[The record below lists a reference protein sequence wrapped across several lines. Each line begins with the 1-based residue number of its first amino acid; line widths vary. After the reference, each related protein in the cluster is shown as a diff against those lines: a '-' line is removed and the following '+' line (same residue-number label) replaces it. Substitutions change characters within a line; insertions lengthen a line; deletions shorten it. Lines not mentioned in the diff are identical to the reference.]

1 MEAIKIVPLDSSL
14 LEDTDT
20 INESEVSY
28 QFQEVQKIVNT
39 PDDVS
44 IRAAVRESTADIVLA
59 GGTAAVGAGLALF
72 GIIRAYIK
80 KKYSIQAKKILDQ
93 SKDLNDAYT
102 KVEYLLKNDKM
113 ARFKHRNDLITAT
126 VKYVVLCN
134 KKDGKYYNVAIDQLC
149 YNTDYIV
156 QAVRDMMENLDRIK
170 DENESTLISEWAD
183 KLIGDLKQSFDNNHW
198 WIECCEPLIKSEVHN
213 SIKLEKA
220 LMYYKNTFSNL
231 YNYIYAINKM
241 ATTQMTYLQF
251 LEKGY
256 KTCMSTYGTTK
267 DRKDAIDRIFKY
279 LISNATMSITF
290 NTKCMDAYT
299 EEIKWYA
306 DELKRIYDILRN

>member
-14 LEDTDT
+14 LEGTDM
-20 INESEVSY
+20 IDESEISY

-44 IRAAVRESTADIVLA
+44 IRAAVRESTADLVLA
-59 GGTAAVGAGLALF
+59 GGAAATTAGLALF
-72 GIIRAYIK
+72 GIVRAYIK

-93 SKDLNDAYT
+93 SKELNDAYT
-102 KVEYLLKNDKM
+102 KVEDLLKHDKM

-126 VKYVVLCN
+126 LKYVVLCN
-134 KKDGKYYNVAIDQLC
+134 KKDGKYYKVVIDQLA
-149 YNTDYIV
+149 YNTDSAV
-156 QAVRDMMENLDRIK
+156 SAVRSMMENLDRIK
-170 DENESTLISEWAD
+170 DENEDTLINEWAD
-183 KLIGDLKQSFDNNHW
+183 KIINDLKTSFDNNHW
-198 WIECCEPLIKSEVHN
+198 WIECCEPLIKSEVYN
-213 SIKLEKA
+213 SIKLERA
-220 LMYYKNTFSNL
+220 LMSYKTTFSSL
-231 YNYIYAINKM
+231 YQFIYAINQV
-241 ATTQMTYLQF
+241 ATNQMTYLQF

-267 DRKDAIDRIFKY
+267 TRKDAIDRIFKY
-279 LISNATMSITF
+279 LISNSTMSITF

-306 DELKRIYDILRN
+306 DELKRIYDILKS